1 MKLLSKEMRLAF
13 HPIMVIFLLFNFM
26 VMIPNYPYYVV
37 TFYASMSVYFIG
49 AFARENKDAF
59 YTMLLP
65 VRKRDVV
72 RGRMLFV
79 SVYQLLSTVILILFA
94 ELNTARFEIPNEV
107 GMDGNIVLA
116 GISLF
121 LLGVVNLVFFPRYYR
136 NTNKVGLPFFLGAVI
151 LAVLVVIAEIA
162 THTIPFVRD
171 VLDTPDPY
179 YLSQKL
185 PVFFL
190 GLGLYLLLTFVSYQ
204 ISWRIFEKTDVGA

>member
-1 MKLLSKEMRLAF
+1 MKLLAKEIRLAF
-13 HPIMVIFLLFNFM
+13 HPIMVVFLIFNFM
-26 VMIPNYPYYVV
+26 VTIPNYPYYVV
-37 TFYASMSVYFIG
+37 TFYASMSVYFVG

-72 RGRMLFV
+72 RGRMLFIG
-79 SVYQLLSTVILILFA
+79 VYQLLSTAVLILFC
-94 ELNTARFEIPNEV
+94 ELNPARFDMPNAV

-116 GISLF
+116 GVSLA

-136 NTNKVGLPFFLGAVI
+136 NTNKVGLSFFFAAVVLGV
-151 LAVLVVIAEIA
+151 LAVFAEIA
-162 THTIPFVRD
+162 VHMIPFAAE

-179 YLSQKL
+179 YLGQKM

-190 GLGLYLLLTFVSYQ
+190 GLAIYLLLTFAAYQ
-204 ISWRIFEKTDVGA
+204 ISWRVFEKTDVGS